1 MLFHYKIIT
10 DQGVSQEGEIDAV
23 NQELAISSLQQ
34 RGFFVISV
42 NPASGSKGSGVLSRS
57 IPLFSGVKAADI
69 VIMSRQVSTLFEAQV
84 SAVKVF
90 NLLADSTEN
99 PVLAN
104 SLTSISQ
111 DIQGGVTLAEAMSKH
126 PAIFSEFYVNMV
138 RAAEESGKLSET
150 FIYLADYLERSYELN
165 TKVKN
170 ALVYPAFVVV
180 TFVVVMI
187 LMLTLV
193 IPKLSEIL
201 IEVGKDI
208 PFYTKAVIAVS
219 QFFVQYGIFLLLI
232 LIVIGFV
239 VWQNARTDKGR
250 ARIDRTKLHIPY
262 IGNLYKKV
270 YLSRIA
276 DNMNTML
283 SAGIPI
289 VRAIEITG
297 KVVDNSIYESIMGEI
312 EVGVKSGTSMSE
324 IMSRYEEFPQI
335 MVQMVKVGEESGSMG
350 PILKTLARFYRREV
364 DGAIDTLI
372 GLIEP
377 ALIIGLGVGVG
388 FLLTSILIPI
398 YNIASSF

>member
-1 MLFHYKIIT
+1 MLFHYKVIT

-23 NQELAISSLQQ
+23 TAELAISSLQS
-34 RGFFVISV
+34 RGLFVISV
-42 NPASGSKGSGVLSRS
+42 VPATGAKTGVLAKS
-57 IPLFSGVKAADI
+57 IPLFTRVRAADI
-69 VIMSRQVSTLFEAQV
+69 VIMSRQVATLFEAQV

-90 NLLADSTEN
+90 NLLADGTEN

-104 SLTSISQ
+104 ALTSISQ
-111 DIQGGVTLAEAMSKH
+111 DIQGGIPLSDAMSKH
-126 PAIFSEFYVNMV
+126 AEIFSEFYVNMV

-150 FIYLADYLERSYELN
+150 FMFLADYLERSYEL
-165 TKVKN
+165 TSKVRN
-170 ALVYPAFVVV
+170 ALVYPAFVIV

-187 LMLTLV
+187 MMLTLV

-201 IEVGKDI
+201 LEVGKDI
-208 PFYTKAVIAVS
+208 PLYTKIVIAIS
-219 QFFVQYGIFLLLI
+219 QFFVHYGVFLLLI
-232 LIVIGFV
+232 VVVLGFV
-239 VWQNARTDKGR
+239 LWRNIKSQKGSMR
-250 ARIDRTKLHIPY
+250 LDRLKIKLPY
-262 IGNLYKKV
+262 FGDLYKKV

-276 DNMNTML
+276 DNLDTML

-289 VRAIEITG
+289 IRAITITG
-297 KVVDNSIYESIMGEI
+297 KVVDNSVYEAIMNEV
-312 EVGVKSGTSMSE
+312 EVGVRSGAAMSE
-324 IMSRYEEFPQI
+324 IMSRYEEFPPI
-335 MVQMVKVGEESGSMG
+335 MVQMVRVGEESGSIG
-350 PILKTLARFYRREV
+350 SILKTLARFYRREV